1 MKDSLT
7 IVYVVF
13 IAMVCTLSDDTY
25 KGTEIQDTQSKE
37 PIICA
42 LIPVKGARV
51 SFI

>member
-13 IAMVCTLSDDTY
+13 IAMVCMLSDDTY
-25 KGTEIQDTQSKE
+25 KGTEIQDIQSKE

-42 LIPVKGARV
+42 LIPVIGARV